1 MKFKKQPAAME
12 QVYQEYV
19 IEMMRQKK
27 GRKMLKELRP
37 GKIVYYVHGLGAHSI
52 ITQYKITSK
61 PYDANRLDF
70 DIYHK
75 DFIFVRGHYK
85 NDEGFSRFE
94 GTFSLGDCNVL
105 PNHHYNDNRLFLTP
119 QAALRYYNWALKNTP
134 QSQHGLGL
142 HLSKKF

>member
-105 PNHHYNDNRLFLTP
+105 PNHHHNDNRLFLTP

>member
-1 MKFKKQPAAME
+1 MKFKKQPAGME

-134 QSQHGLGL
+134 RANMDWDYI
-142 HLSKKF
+142 

>member
-19 IEMMRQKK
+19 VEMMRQK

-85 NDEGFSRFE
+85 HDEGFSRFE

-105 PNHHYNDNRLFLTP
+105 PNHYNDNRLFLTP

-142 HLSKKF
+142 YLSKKF

>member
-19 IEMMRQKK
+19 VEMMRQK

-37 GKIVYYVHGLGAHSI
+37 GKIVYYVHGLGVDSI

-94 GTFSLGDCNVL
+94 GNFSLGDCNVL
-105 PNHHYNDNRLFLTP
+105 PNHYNDNRLFLTP

-134 QSQHGLGL
+134 RANGSGIT
-142 HLSKKF
+142 SKQKVLK

>member
-85 NDEGFSRFE
+85 HDEGFSRFE

>member
-1 MKFKKQPAAME
+1 MKFKKQPAGME
-12 QVYQEYV
+12 QVYQEHV
-19 IEMMRQKK
+19 VAMMRKK

-105 PNHHYNDNRLFLTP
+105 PNHHHNDNRLFLTP
-119 QAALRYYNWALKNTP
+119 QAALRYYNWALKNT
-134 QSQHGLGL
+134 SRANMDWDYI
-142 HLSKKF
+142 